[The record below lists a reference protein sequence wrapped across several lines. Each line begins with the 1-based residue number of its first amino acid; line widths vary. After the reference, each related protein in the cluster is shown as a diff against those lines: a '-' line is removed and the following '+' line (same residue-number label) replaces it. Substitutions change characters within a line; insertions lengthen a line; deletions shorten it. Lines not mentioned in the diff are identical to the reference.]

1 MDTKIKKAEA
11 CITNLD
17 NGISRFVRNG
27 NLAKIHENQ
36 NKFTTTMI
44 LLLFFSILSIRSKD
58 TPVSTT
64 HRRQQS
70 IPCYFPSLSFCFC
83 IEYASLIGSFYFVVI
98 VFVLFSLSATKL
110 SSNSKLCVMF
120 T

>member
-1 MDTKIKKAEA
+1 MMYGHQIKYADA
-11 CITNLD
+11 FITNLD
-17 NGISRFVRNG
+17 NGISRFVWNG

-64 HRRQQS
+64 HRRRNR
-70 IPCYFPSLSFCFC
+70 YHVTFR
-83 IEYASLIGSFYFVVI
+83 
-98 VFVLFSLSATKL
+98 LFQA
-110 SSNSKLCVMF
+110 
-120 T
+120 